1 MGEGTP
7 WEQPVVSFLRPT
19 KNKGDQTQASHRLG
33 KPFPIERHPWSLVYL
48 AWILLCRLSVMS
60 LQWNVHG
67 RLVGAG
73 VMENLQSHLGNLRPL
88 GAPLSLFFADLP
100 HNLISAPPFSAYTK
114 TSKGFGVGAG
124 QA

>member
-19 KNKGDQTQASHRLG
+19 KNKGDPTQASHRLG

-60 LQWNVHG
+60 QQWNVHG

-73 VMENLQSHLGNLRPL
+73 VMDRWYTFEEIKASLRLILSQSDLTLFG
-88 GAPLSLFFADLP
+88 SLWRHPVHAL
-100 HNLISAPPFSAYTK
+100 L
-114 TSKGFGVGAG
+114 
-124 QA
+124 